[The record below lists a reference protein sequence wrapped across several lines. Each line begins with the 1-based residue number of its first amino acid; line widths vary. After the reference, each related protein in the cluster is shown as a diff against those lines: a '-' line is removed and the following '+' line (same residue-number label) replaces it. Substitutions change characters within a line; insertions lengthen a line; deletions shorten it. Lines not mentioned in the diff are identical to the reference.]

1 MMETERGPLRAYR
14 FAMNATAVGRSPDEA
29 FEELLEALRDDPRT
43 AIHEEV
49 SYAPYDYFYIETE
62 ELAEG

>member
-1 MMETERGPLRAYR
+1 MDADKRTLKAYR
-14 FAMNATAVGRSPDEA
+14 FAMNATAVGRTPDEA
-29 FEELLEALRDDPRT
+29 FEELLEALRDDPRS

-62 ELAEG
+62 KSAEG